1 MAMKLTAMK
10 MMDDVDG
17 NRMDGNNIAS
27 DVIRCENSGSDVIR
41 GNIDNSGSDVIC
53 GNIDSDLIHGNNLD
67 SNVIDGNDIVG
78 DTVND
83 NDIDGDDINGIR
95 VDLTYE

>member
-1 MAMKLTAMK
+1 MAMISTAMK

-17 NRMDGNNIAS
+17 KRMDGNNIAS
-27 DVIRCENSGSDVIR
+27 DVFRCDNSGSDVIR
-41 GNIDNSGSDVIC
+41 GNIDNSGSDVIR

-67 SNVIDGNDIVG
+67 SDVIDGDDIVG

-83 NDIDGDDINGIR
+83 NDIDGDDIDGIR